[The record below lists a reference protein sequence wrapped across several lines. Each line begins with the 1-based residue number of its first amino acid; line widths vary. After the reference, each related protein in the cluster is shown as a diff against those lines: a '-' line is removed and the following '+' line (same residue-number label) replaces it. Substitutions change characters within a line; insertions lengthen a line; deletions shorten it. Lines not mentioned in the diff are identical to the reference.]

1 MKTIKTAQI
10 IKLRRNEKDSSVS
23 AKNESAVLGKLKD
36 RFIKTMIPYSQCFLI
51 A

>member
-1 MKTIKTAQI
+1 MKTTKTAQI
-10 IKLRRNEKDSSVS
+10 IKLTRNEENGSRPASSQ
-23 AKNESAVLGKLKD
+23 SAVLGKIKD

>member
-1 MKTIKTAQI
+1 MKTTKTAQI
-10 IKLRRNEKDSSVS
+10 IKLRRTEENGSRPVS
-23 AKNESAVLGKLKD
+23 NESAVLGKLKD

>member
-1 MKTIKTAQI
+1 MKTTKTAQI
-10 IKLRRNEKDSSVS
+10 IKLRRTEEVESRPANEQS
-23 AKNESAVLGKLKD
+23 ATLSKLKD

>member
-1 MKTIKTAQI
+1 MKTTKTAQI
-10 IKLRRNEKDSSVS
+10 IKLRRNEENGSTSTR
-23 AKNESAVLGKLKD
+23 NESAVLGKIKD

>member
-1 MKTIKTAQI
+1 MKTVKTAQI
-10 IKLRRNEKDSSVS
+10 IKLKRTEEI
-23 AKNESAVLGKLKD
+23 ESRPVNREAAVLGKIKD

>member
-1 MKTIKTAQI
+1 MKTTKTAQI
-10 IKLRRNEKDSSVS
+10 IKFRRNEE
-23 AKNESAVLGKLKD
+23 NETRPANNQSAVLGKLKD

>member
-1 MKTIKTAQI
+1 MKTTKTAQI
-10 IKLRRNEKDSSVS
+10 IKLRTAEENGSKSSS
-23 AKNESAVLGKLKD
+23 HESAVLGKLKD